1 MPNSSVSPFARAA
14 TMAAILLILFNPL
27 GIDLYLSAMPAM
39 QRHFQADVAIS
50 LSVFIFSLGLGQL
63 LFGPLADRIGRK
75 PVALG
80 GLLLYAAAAFL
91 ASRSDSLGG
100 FLGLRALQGLGA
112 SASSVCAFT
121 LVRDCFSGNA
131 AAQRYS
137 LLNAALNVVP
147 AMAPLLGGWLTA
159 RWGWQSCFLALAGS
173 AVLAAAWLA
182 WKMPET
188 RPVVASADGGPA
200 ISMRQVLSTQA
211 LRRYGACCC
220 AALALIVSY
229 VTLAPAVL
237 IERGGVDATTFGLL
251 FGGNALLVMAASF
264 LGLKLI
270 GRFGQKAMLRYGL
283 NIMLLAGVLLLALSG
298 QPGAWHY
305 MLPIGV
311 LSVGFAWTLGPASGM
326 AMAPFSQ
333 AAGRAAALLGCGQ
346 MLFAAGVSAGL
357 AALPLPGEWALGA
370 MVLLLA
376 GLCRWLTRPAAAIR
390 ENPH

>member
-1 MPNSSVSPFARAA
+1 MPNASPPPYARAA
-14 TMAAILLILFNPL
+14 TLAAILLILFNPL

-39 QRHFQADVAIS
+39 QLHFQGDVALS

-63 LFGPLADRIGRK
+63 LFGPLADRFGRK

-80 GLLLYAAAAFL
+80 GLLLYAAAAFG
-91 ASRSDSLGG
+91 ASRSDSLSG
-100 FLGLRALQGLGA
+100 FLALRMLQGLGA

-159 RWGWQSCFLALAGS
+159 RWGWQSCFLVLGGS
-173 AVLAAAWLA
+173 AVLASAWLA

-188 RPVVASADGGPA
+188 RPAASSAAGPA
-200 ISMRQVLSTQA
+200 MGMRQVLATPA
-211 LRRYGACCC
+211 LRRYGACC
-220 AALALIVSY
+220 ATALALIVSY
-229 VTLAPAVL
+229 VTLAPMVL
-237 IERGGVDATTFGLL
+237 IERGGISTTTFGLL

-333 AAGRAAALLGCGQ
+333 AAGRAAALLGCAQ
-346 MLFAAGVSAGL
+346 MLFASAVSAGL

-370 MVLLLA
+370 TVLLLA
-376 GLCRWLTRPAAAIR
+376 GACRWLTRPAAAIR
-390 ENPH
+390 ENTH

>member
-1 MPNSSVSPFARAA
+1 MPNASVSPHARAA
-14 TMAAILLILFNPL
+14 TLAAILLILFNPL

-39 QRHFQADVAIS
+39 QQHFQADVALS

-63 LFGPLADRIGRK
+63 LFGPLADRFGRK

-80 GLLLYAAAAFL
+80 GLLLYAAAAFG
-91 ASRSDSLGG
+91 ASRSDSLSG
-100 FLGLRALQGLGA
+100 FLALRMLQGLGA

-159 RWGWQSCFLALAGS
+159 RWGWQSCFVALGGS
-173 AVLAAAWLA
+173 AVLATAWLA
-182 WKMPET
+182 WAMPET
-188 RPVVASADGGPA
+188 RPPAQSGAAGP
-200 ISMRQVLSTQA
+200 SMRQVLATPA
-211 LRRYGACCC
+211 LRRYGACC
-220 AALALIVSY
+220 ATALALIVSY
-229 VTLAPAVL
+229 VTLAPMVL
-237 IERGGVDATTFGLL
+237 IERGGISTTTFGLL

-283 NIMLLAGVLLLALSG
+283 NIMLLAGLLLLALSG

-370 MVLLLA
+370 TVLLLA
-376 GLCRWLTRPAAAIR
+376 GGCRWLARPVAAIR
-390 ENPH
+390 ENTH

>member
-1 MPNSSVSPFARAA
+1 
-14 TMAAILLILFNPL
+14 
-27 GIDLYLSAMPAM
+27 M
-39 QRHFQADVAIS
+39 QLHFQADVAIS

-173 AVLAAAWLA
+173 SAVLAAAWLA

-188 RPVVASADGGPA
+188 RPAVASADDGGPA

-283 NIMLLAGVLLLALSG
+283 NIMLLAGVMLLSLSG

-333 AAGRAAALLGCGQ
+333 GAGRAAALLGCGQ

-357 AALPLPGEWALGA
+357 AAFCRCRANGRWA
-370 MVLLLA
+370 
-376 GLCRWLTRPAAAIR
+376 RWCCCWPDCAVG
-390 ENPH
+390 